1 MQKEL
6 LEIEFR
12 YHDRPIGCCP
22 ATSRS
27 ETITIDIFDTLEE
40 AVKVGNETLKVLS
53 EYFQVRADDRF
64 KVKGLSVKSKVKIM
78 KNIYQESIQAV
89 KSGAKF
95 KVDFKTRSF
104 KLNGQYVIRN
114 SQYEGNLGVELCTSL
129 DEFLS
134 NVEHL
139 YTRYKHS
146 IPSTMSECKS
156 RKYFKAL
163 SDKDLEDE
171 DMLFGVGRDIA
182 QVELELYI
190 LCQIILGIS
199 WNADKMGKWFWQ
211 SNKDR
216 DLVILKN
223 WVTIEK

>member
-1 MQKEL
+1 
-6 LEIEFR
+6 
-12 YHDRPIGCCP
+12 
-22 ATSRS
+22 
-27 ETITIDIFDTLEE
+27 
-40 AVKVGNETLKVLS
+40 
-53 EYFQVRADDRF
+53 
-64 KVKGLSVKSKVKIM
+64 M

-89 KSGAKF
+89 ENGTKF

-104 KLNGQYVIRN
+104 KLNGQYIIQN
-114 SQYEGNLGVELCTSL
+114 SQYEGNLGVELCASL

-146 IPSTMSECKS
+146 IPSTMSECKN

-190 LCQIILGIS
+190 LCQIILGIG
-199 WNADKMGKWFWQ
+199 WDANKMGKWFWQ
-211 SNKDR
+211 SSKDR

-223 WVTIEK
+223 WITVEK

>member
-1 MQKEL
+1 MKDKILTMFFDINRWTKAIEKGVLKDIRKSEL
-6 LEIEFR
+6 IKL
-12 YHDRPIGCCP
+12 
-22 ATSRS
+22 T
-27 ETITIDIFDTLEE
+27 EE
-40 AVKVGNETLKVLS
+40 P
-53 EYFQVRADDRF
+53 
-64 KVKGLSVKSKVKIM
+64 
-78 KNIYQESIQAV
+78 
-89 KSGAKF
+89 
-95 KVDFKTRSF
+95 TRIRMAEAM
-104 KLNGQYVIRN
+104 LNGQYIIQN
-114 SQYEGNLGVELCTSL
+114 SQYEGNLGVELCASL

-146 IPSTMSECKS
+146 IPSTMSECKN

-190 LCQIILGIS
+190 LCQIILGIG
-199 WNADKMGKWFWQ
+199 WDANKMGKWFWQ

-223 WVTIEK
+223 WVTVEK

>member
-1 MQKEL
+1 
-6 LEIEFR
+6 
-12 YHDRPIGCCP
+12 
-22 ATSRS
+22 
-27 ETITIDIFDTLEE
+27 
-40 AVKVGNETLKVLS
+40 
-53 EYFQVRADDRF
+53 
-64 KVKGLSVKSKVKIM
+64 M

-89 KSGAKF
+89 EKGTKF

-104 KLNGQYVIRN
+104 KLNGQYIIQN
-114 SQYEGNLGVELCTSL
+114 SQYEGDLGVELCASL

-139 YTRYKHS
+139 YTRY
-146 IPSTMSECKS
+146 KS

-190 LCQIILGIS
+190 LCQIILGIG
-199 WNADKMGKWFWQ
+199 WDANKMGKWFWQ

-223 WVTIEK
+223 WVTVEK

>member
-1 MQKEL
+1 
-6 LEIEFR
+6 
-12 YHDRPIGCCP
+12 
-22 ATSRS
+22 
-27 ETITIDIFDTLEE
+27 
-40 AVKVGNETLKVLS
+40 
-53 EYFQVRADDRF
+53 
-64 KVKGLSVKSKVKIM
+64 M

-134 NVEHL
+134 HVEHL
-139 YTRYKHS
+139 YIRYKHS

-216 DLVILKN
+216 DLVILKH
-223 WVTIEK
+223 WITIEK

>member
-1 MQKEL
+1 MDVIVLNHKNKVSLQVQHVDIGSSIDLHFPNENQSFDAFQKL
-6 LEIEFR
+6 REI
-12 YHDRPIGCCP
+12 
-22 ATSRS
+22 
-27 ETITIDIFDTLEE
+27 
-40 AVKVGNETLKVLS
+40 
-53 EYFQVRADDRF
+53 
-64 KVKGLSVKSKVKIM
+64 
-78 KNIYQESIQAV
+78 
-89 KSGAKF
+89 
-95 KVDFKTRSF
+95 
-104 KLNGQYVIRN
+104 
-114 SQYEGNLGVELCTSL
+114 GVELCASL

-190 LCQIILGIS
+190 LCQIILGIG
-199 WNADKMGKWFWQ
+199 WDANKMGKWFWQ

-223 WVTIEK
+223 WVTVEK

>member
-1 MQKEL
+1 
-6 LEIEFR
+6 
-12 YHDRPIGCCP
+12 
-22 ATSRS
+22 
-27 ETITIDIFDTLEE
+27 
-40 AVKVGNETLKVLS
+40 
-53 EYFQVRADDRF
+53 
-64 KVKGLSVKSKVKIM
+64 M

-89 KSGAKF
+89 ENGTKF

-104 KLNGQYVIRN
+104 KLNGQYIIQN
-114 SQYEGNLGVELCTSL
+114 SQYEGDLGVELYASL

-190 LCQIILGIS
+190 LCQIILGIG
-199 WNADKMGKWFWQ
+199 WDANKMGKWFWQ

-223 WVTIEK
+223 WVTVEK

>member
-1 MQKEL
+1 MCQRFEYK
-6 LEIEFR
+6 
-12 YHDRPIGCCP
+12 
-22 ATSRS
+22 T
-27 ETITIDIFDTLEE
+27 
-40 AVKVGNETLKVLS
+40 KVN
-53 EYFQVRADDRF
+53 
-64 KVKGLSVKSKVKIM
+64 IM

-89 KSGAKF
+89 ENGTKF

-104 KLNGQYVIRN
+104 KLNGQYIIQN
-114 SQYEGNLGVELCTSL
+114 SQYEGDLGVELCASL

-171 DMLFGVGRDIA
+171 DMLFGVGLRYSTSRIG
-182 QVELELYI
+182 
-190 LCQIILGIS
+190 IIHSLSNNIGYRLGC
-199 WNADKMGKWFWQ
+199 
-211 SNKDR
+211 
-216 DLVILKN
+216 
-223 WVTIEK
+223 